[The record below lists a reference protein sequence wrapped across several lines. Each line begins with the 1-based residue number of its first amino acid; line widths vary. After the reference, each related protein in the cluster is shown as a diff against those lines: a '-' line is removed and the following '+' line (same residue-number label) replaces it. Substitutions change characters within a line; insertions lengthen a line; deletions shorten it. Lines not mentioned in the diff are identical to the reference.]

1 MEHLLTTKEAAELLG
16 KHHAVL
22 ADLRHQ
28 GRGPKFIR
36 MGGRSIRY
44 RPSDL
49 LAWLEEN
56 TVTPGAEKAGGV

>member
-1 MEHLLTTKEAAELLG
+1 MENLLTTKEAAELLG
-16 KHHAVL
+16 KHYAVL
-22 ADLRHQ
+22 ADWRHQ

-49 LAWLEEN
+49 LEWIEAN
-56 TVTPGAEKAGGV
+56 TVEPGAKAGDV